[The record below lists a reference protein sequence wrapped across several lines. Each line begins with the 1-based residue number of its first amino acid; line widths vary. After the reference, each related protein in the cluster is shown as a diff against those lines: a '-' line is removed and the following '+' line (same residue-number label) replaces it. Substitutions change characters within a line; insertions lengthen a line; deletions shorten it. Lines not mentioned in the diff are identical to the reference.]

1 MRRGGIRIPDKVM
14 LHEGVKCVDLD
25 RPDRPGKNG
34 SEPHRF
40 QNNPDSDTMIKH
52 IALQELSSG
61 KSYQISLPC
70 LVGRSS
76 EAELSISDRT
86 LSRRHALIG
95 ETNNQLWIQDLQSSN
110 GVFINGKK
118 INEKAFFKQGDSI
131 QLGQLKFLVSEAGE
145 KALEQTVILH
155 SLDADAE
162 CPLDHQKL
170 ELIYDITT
178 ELSDD
183 QDLTALGERIFSR
196 LKKIFNQDRG
206 YIALFQED
214 GSLKPIGMDSVLESI
229 PLSKSILNRLFQN
242 GESFL
247 LSDALSEDS
256 LKEQGSVIGLR
267 IRSALCAALIYRHQ
281 IFGLIYLDRNIP
293 GAYQQGDLTFLK
305 SIASILAPIIENT
318 RLWSDLKKQYSSA
331 MDSLRETQAR
341 LIGMERAAAYG
352 RLAQAVAHE
361 IRNPLMVIG
370 GFVRRIAPSELEGRK
385 GNPFNAIMTSVERI
399 EMVLREVDNFV
410 NLPPPQRK
418 LVKMDR
424 LIQEAIE
431 DHDLEWKKIGLRPFL
446 SIITPQLMV
455 PLDSDLFRKALSL
468 IFKEILG
475 SSFRA
480 SDFKIVLQDSDNELE
495 ILIGESED
503 RQLSEL
509 FDSELPWKPWS
520 LSLYLNVA
528 HKIISDH
535 GGKLLFVPSASSPFP
550 TVIRVPR
557 TIKV

>member
-1 MRRGGIRIPDKVM
+1 M
-14 LHEGVKCVDLD
+14 LHEAVENADLD
-25 RPDRPGKNG
+25 RLNGPGGNR
-34 SEPHRF
+34 SEPCRF
-40 QNNPDSDTMIKH
+40 WNKPVSDTMTKH

-61 KSYQISLPC
+61 KSYRISLPC
-70 LVGRSS
+70 LVGRST
-76 EAELSISDRT
+76 EAELSLSDRT

-131 QLGQLKFLVSEAGE
+131 QLGQLKLLVSQAEE
-145 KALEQTVILH
+145 EPLEQTVILH

-162 CPLDHQKL
+162 CPLDHQRL

-178 ELSDD
+178 ELSDN
-183 QDLTALGERIFSR
+183 QDLNALGERIFSR
-196 LKKIFNQDRG
+196 FKKIFNQDRG

-214 GSLKPIGMDSVLESI
+214 GSLKPICMGSALRSI

-247 LSDALSEDS
+247 LADALSEDS

-281 IFGLIYLDRNIP
+281 IYGLIYLDRNIP

-305 SIASILAPIIENT
+305 GIASILAPIIENT

-341 LIGMERAAAYG
+341 LIGMERAAAAG
-352 RLAQAVAHE
+352 RLAQAMAHE

-370 GFVRRIAPSELEGRK
+370 GLVRRIAPSELEGLK
-385 GNPFNAIMTSVERI
+385 SNPSNAIMTSVERI
-399 EMVLREVDNFV
+399 EMALKEMDSFV
-410 NLPPPQRK
+410 SLPPPQRK

-431 DHDLEWKKIGLRPFL
+431 DHDLEWEKIGLRPLL
-446 SIITPQLMV
+446 SISTPQLMV

-468 IFKEILG
+468 IFKEILA
-475 SSFRA
+475 SSFQA
-480 SDFKIVLQDSDNELE
+480 SDIKIVLQDSDNELE
-495 ILIGESED
+495 ILIGETEN
-503 RQLSEL
+503 RHFSEL
-509 FDSELPWKPWS
+509 FDSEFRWKPWS

-535 GGKLLFVPSASSPFP
+535 GGKLLFVPSADSPFP
-550 TVIRVPR
+550 IVMRMPR
-557 TIKV
+557 TIKG

>member
-1 MRRGGIRIPDKVM
+1 M
-14 LHEGVKCVDLD
+14 LHEAVENADLD
-25 RPDRPGKNG
+25 RLDGPGGNR
-34 SEPHRF
+34 SEPCRF
-40 QNNPDSDTMIKH
+40 WNKPVSDTMTKH

-61 KSYQISLPC
+61 KSYRISLPC
-70 LVGRSS
+70 LVGRST
-76 EAELSISDRT
+76 EAELSLSDRT

-131 QLGQLKFLVSEAGE
+131 QLGQLKLLVSQAEE
-145 KALEQTVILH
+145 EPLEQTVILH

-162 CPLDHQKL
+162 CPLDHQRL

-178 ELSDD
+178 ELSDN
-183 QDLTALGERIFSR
+183 QDLNALGERIFSR
-196 LKKIFNQDRG
+196 FKKIFNQDRG

-214 GSLKPIGMDSVLESI
+214 GSLKPICMGSALRSI

-247 LSDALSEDS
+247 LADALSEDS

-281 IFGLIYLDRNIP
+281 IYGLIYLDRNIP

-305 SIASILAPIIENT
+305 GIASILAPIIENT

-341 LIGMERAAAYG
+341 LIGMERAAASG
-352 RLAQAVAHE
+352 RLAQAMAHE

-370 GFVRRIAPSELEGRK
+370 GLVRRTAPSELEGLK
-385 GNPFNAIMTSVERI
+385 SNPFNAIMTSVERI
-399 EMVLREVDNFV
+399 EMALKEMDSFV
-410 NLPPPQRK
+410 SLPPPQRK

-431 DHDLEWKKIGLRPFL
+431 DHDLEWEKIGLRPLL
-446 SIITPQLMV
+446 SISTPQLMV

-468 IFKEILG
+468 IFKEILA
-475 SSFRA
+475 SSFQA
-480 SDFKIVLQDSDNELE
+480 SDIKIVLQDSDNELE
-495 ILIGESED
+495 ILIGETEN
-503 RQLSEL
+503 RHFCEL
-509 FDSELPWKPWS
+509 FDSEFPWKPWS

-535 GGKLLFVPSASSPFP
+535 GGKLLFVPSADSPFP
-550 TVIRVPR
+550 IVMRMPR
-557 TIKV
+557 TIKG